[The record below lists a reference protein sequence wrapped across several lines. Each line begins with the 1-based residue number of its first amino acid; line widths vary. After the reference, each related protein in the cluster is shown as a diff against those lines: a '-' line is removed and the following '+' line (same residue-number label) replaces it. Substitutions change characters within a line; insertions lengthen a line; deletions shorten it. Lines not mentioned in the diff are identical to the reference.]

1 MKPTLLRVA
10 LLASLF
16 INVGVVVAVG
26 MNAFRAP
33 SGGHD
38 AAPLHEYL
46 GLDVDQTRRWHEIER
61 PFVQQFGAASADV
74 ERHRV
79 ALIGAIFAEEVDR
92 GTLEAERE
100 AIARVQAEQQR
111 LLIEQL
117 LAERE
122 ILAPAQ
128 RVRLA
133 QLLLDQPGG
142 PSGMEK
148 LHSR

>member
-1 MKPTLLRVA
+1 MK
-10 LLASLF
+10 
-16 INVGVVVAVG
+16 
-26 MNAFRAP
+26 
-33 SGGHD
+33 
-38 AAPLHEYL
+38 
-46 GLDVDQTRRWHEIER
+46 
-61 PFVQQFGAASADV
+61 QFGDASAEV

-79 ALIGAIFAEEVDR
+79 ELIAAIFAEDVDR
-92 GTLEAERE
+92 AKLEAERD

-111 LLIEQL
+111 LLLEQL

-122 ILAPAQ
+122 ILTPAQ

-142 PSGMEK
+142 ASTMER

>member
-10 LLASLF
+10 LLVSLF
-16 INVGVVVAVG
+16 VNVGVVVAVG

-33 SGGHD
+33 AAQDG
-38 AAPLHEYL
+38 APLHEYL
-46 GLDVDQTRRWHEIER
+46 GLNADQTRRWHEIER
-61 PFVQQFGAASADV
+61 PFVQQFGAASAEV

-79 ALIGAIFAEEVDR
+79 ALIGAIFAEDVDR
-92 GTLEAERE
+92 AKLEAERD

-111 LLIEQL
+111 LLIDQL

-122 ILAPAQ
+122 ILTPAQ

-142 PSGMEK
+142 ASGMER

>member
-16 INVGVVVAVG
+16 VNVGVVVAVG

-33 SGGHD
+33 AAARD

-46 GLDVDQTRRWHEIER
+46 GLDADQTRRWHEIER
-61 PFVQQFGAASADV
+61 PFVKQFGAASAEV

-79 ALIGAIFAEEVDR
+79 ALIGAIFAEDVDR
-92 GTLEAERE
+92 QTLEAERD

-111 LLIEQL
+111 LLIDQL

-122 ILAPAQ
+122 ILTQAQ

-142 PSGMEK
+142 ASAVER

>member
-10 LLASLF
+10 LLVSLF
-16 INVGVVVAVG
+16 VNVGVVVAVG

-33 SGGHD
+33 ASQDG
-38 AAPLHEYL
+38 APLHEYL
-46 GLDVDQTRRWHEIER
+46 GLDADQTRRWHEIER
-61 PFVQQFGAASADV
+61 PFVQQFGAASAEV

-79 ALIGAIFAEEVDR
+79 ALIGAIFAEDVDR
-92 GTLEAERE
+92 AKLEAERD

-122 ILAPAQ
+122 ILAPTQ

-142 PSGMEK
+142 SSAFEK

>member
-33 SGGHD
+33 AAGHD
-38 AAPLHEYL
+38 GAPLHEYL
-46 GLDVDQTRRWHEIER
+46 GLDADQTRRWHEIER
-61 PFVQQFGAASADV
+61 PFVQQFDAASAEV

-79 ALIGAIFAEEVDR
+79 ALIGAIFAEDVDR
-92 GTLEAERE
+92 AKLEAERD

-111 LLIEQL
+111 LLLDQL

-122 ILAPAQ
+122 ILTPAQ

-142 PSGMEK
+142 ASGMER